1 MILVNP
7 MRVRKS
13 ATTRQW
19 IPDTAQLLIHLI
31 DSLAAQMSALKSG
44 QPLSPG
50 ANKRRSKKAKE
61 EESED
66 ESDTEGEAGDNTSET
81 NTVCW
86 LDLVSMF
93 FFITRHADADM

>member
-1 MILVNP
+1 MNP

-13 ATTRQW
+13 ATTSQC
-19 IPDTAQLLIHLI
+19 ISGTVQLLIYLI

-44 QPLSPG
+44 QPPSSG

-66 ESDTEGEAGDNTSET
+66 ESDTEGEAGDDTSET
-81 NTVCW
+81 DTVCW
-86 LDLVSMF
+86 LDLASMF
-93 FFITRHADADM
+93 FFITSHADADMS